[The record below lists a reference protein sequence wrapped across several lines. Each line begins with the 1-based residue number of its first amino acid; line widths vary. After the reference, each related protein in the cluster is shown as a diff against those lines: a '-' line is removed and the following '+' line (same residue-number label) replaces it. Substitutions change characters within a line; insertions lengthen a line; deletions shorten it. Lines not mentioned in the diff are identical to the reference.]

1 MTKKKRRLILFSV
14 GVIALFFLAII
25 LWVCFVSWTR
35 PAYVMPDTSSWQTGD
50 IFFSV
55 GDSWESV
62 AVRSISG
69 AKNFE
74 VSDST
79 PSHCGIVIRDGCG
92 VKLVHASTVAKRI
105 VAETPEEFQKNNG
118 SYCLY
123 VIRVNQKPDSIAV
136 RETADSLIT
145 NRIPFDFDFNHNDSK
160 SLYCTEMVI
169 TIFERNGDSRFSPLR
184 EQSYVYPENIL
195 KISAAR

>member
-1 MTKKKRRLILFSV
+1 MAKKKWWLLLILG
-14 GVIALFFLAII
+14 GVLVIIFLAII
-25 LWVCFVSWTR
+25 IWVCFVSWTR
-35 PAYVMPDTSSWQTGD
+35 PAYVMPETSSWQTGD

-62 AVRSISG
+62 AVRSLSG

-79 PSHCGIVIRDGCG
+79 PSHCGVIVRDAAGI
-92 VKLVHASTVAKRI
+92 KLIHASTTAKKV
-105 VAETPEEFQKNNG
+105 VAETPEEYMANNG

-123 VIRVNQKPDSIAV
+123 ARRAHQAPDSAAIL
-136 RETADSLIT
+136 RTLDSLIV
-145 NRIPFDFDFNHNDSK
+145 NAVPFDFDFNHRDSR

-169 TIFERNGDSRFSPLR
+169 TVFERNGNLRFTPLR
-184 EQSYVYPENIL
+184 KQNYIYPEDLL
-195 KISAAR
+195 KICID

>member
-1 MTKKKRRLILFSV
+1 MAKKKWRLLPILG
-14 GVIALFFLAII
+14 GVLAILFLAII
-25 LWVCFVSWTR
+25 IWVCFVSWIR
-35 PAYVMPDTSSWQTGD
+35 PVYMMPDTSSWQTGD

-62 AVRSISG
+62 AVRSLSG

-79 PSHCGIVIRDGCG
+79 PSHCGVIIRDAEGI
-92 VKLVHASTVAKRI
+92 KLIHASTVEKKI
-105 VAETPEEFQKNNG
+105 VAETPQEYMNKNG

-123 VIRVNQKPDSIAV
+123 ARRLNPAPDSVAILQTV
-136 RETADSLIT
+136 DSLIT
-145 NRIPFDFDFNHNDSK
+145 NAVPFDFDFNHRDSR

-169 TIFERNGDSRFSPLR
+169 TIFERNGNLRFTPLR
-184 EQSYVYPENIL
+184 RQNYIYPEDL
-195 KISAAR
+195 LRSCKDQ